1 MAQQAEVKQAKEAH
15 KAVIL
20 GKPNVIGVGTGYKH
34 THRGETQELCVV
46 ALVRR
51 KIPRAGLAVESLVPA
66 EVAGV
71 PTDVVEVG
79 ELRALQTTPRD
90 RWRPAPGGVSLGHY
104 QITAGTFGAVV
115 RDQANGERLLLS
127 NNHVLA
133 NSNNANPGD
142 PILQPGAADGGRVE
156 DDTLAE
162 LVRYC
167 PLEFNNQP
175 GSCEIA
181 AGFAA
186 LGNVLAN
193 LAGSKHQV
201 QVVRED
207 PQATNLVDA
216 AVARPLDDTQILD
229 EIMEIG
235 PVSGTTLPI
244 LGMGVRKSGRT
255 TGFTTGTITV
265 LDTTV
270 EVSYGLGRTPQ
281 FENQIVT
288 TAMSQGGDSGSCLMD
303 GDSSLAVG
311 LLFAGSDQAT
321 IHNPIQAVLDCLEVT
336 L

>member
-1 MAQQAEVKQAKEAH
+1 MAQQAEVKRAKEAH
-15 KAVIL
+15 KGTIL
-20 GKPNVIGVGTGYKH
+20 GKPNVIGVGTGFKQVH
-34 THRGETQELCVV
+34 GGETQELCVI

-51 KIPRAGLAVESLVPA
+51 KIPKAGLPADSLVPA
-66 EVAGV
+66 EVAGI

-79 ELRALQTTPRD
+79 ELRALQTSPRD
-90 RWRPAPGGVSLGHY
+90 RWRPAPAGVSLGHY
-104 QITAGTFGAVV
+104 QVTAGTFGVVV

-127 NNHVLA
+127 NNHVIA
-133 NSNNANPGD
+133 NSNNASPGD
-142 PILQPGAADGGRVE
+142 PVLQPGAADGGRVE
-156 DDTLAE
+156 NDTLAE
-162 LVRYC
+162 LVRFC

-175 GSCEIA
+175 GSCGIA
-181 AGFAA
+181 ASFAA
-186 LGNVLAN
+186 LGNLLAS

-201 QVVRED
+201 QVVRAD

-216 AVARPLDDTQILD
+216 AVARPLDDSQILD

-235 PVSGTTLPI
+235 PVTGTTLPI

-270 EVSYGLGRTPQ
+270 EVSYGLGRTAQ